1 MKEFIMNFDPVFL
14 AFLAG
19 MITWGMTAIGSSF
32 VFLTRQPNRKLLDSM
47 FGFAAGVMIA
57 ASYWS
62 LLAPAIEISAGKAIP
77 KWFPPAIGFI
87 LGSFFILAFDKIIP
101 HLHSGFPM
109 EEKEGVKTNLQRNI
123 LFIFAVTLHNIPEG
137 MAIGVAFGS
146 ILSGG
151 SSFRTAVILA
161 LGIGIQNI
169 AEGSAVAM
177 PLRCEG
183 MTCRRSFH
191 YGQLSAVVEPIS
203 AFFAAL
209 AVTSFQHIMPYALS
223 FAAGA
228 MIYVV
233 VEEVIPESQKSGNTD
248 LATISTLAGFVL
260 MMILD
265 VAFT

>member
-1 MKEFIMNFDPVFL
+1 MKEFLLSFDPVLL

-19 MITWGMTAIGSSF
+19 MVTWGMTAIGSSF
-32 VFLTRQPNRKLLDSM
+32 VFLTKQPSRKLLDSM

-62 LLAPAIEISAGKAIP
+62 LLAPAIEMSAGRVLP
-77 KWFPPAIGFI
+77 KWFPAAVGFM
-87 LGSFFILAFDKIIP
+87 LGSFFILVFDKIIP
-101 HLHSGFPM
+101 HLHSGFPI
-109 EEKEGVKTNLQRNI
+109 EEKEGLKTNLRRNI

-146 ILSGG
+146 ILRGG
-151 SSFRTAVILA
+151 PSLKTAIILA

-183 MTCRRSFH
+183 MSCRRSFH
-191 YGQLSAVVEPIS
+191 YGQLSAVVEPIA

-209 AVTSFQHIMPYALS
+209 AVTTFQQIMPYALS

-248 LATISTLAGFVL
+248 LATISTLIGFIL

-265 VAFT
+265 IAFT